1 MTDKTVLITQY
12 DIAAWLGRH
21 VQTIQKRGESAGLP
35 PYDLQSPTGHG
46 AWLPKTIEAWDAGF
60 NPAGV
65 HGIFN
70 IAREPRRGSCAY
82 KKLNSMLV
90 RKRI

>member
-21 VQTIQKRGESAGLP
+21 VQTIQKRGETAGLP
-35 PYDLQSPTGHG
+35 PYDSQSPTGHG

-60 NPAGV
+60 KPG
-65 HGIFN
+65 
-70 IAREPRRGSCAY
+70 
-82 KKLNSMLV
+82 
-90 RKRI
+90 RKPNK